1 MKQSEYRAWMEGIS
15 EDFLIE
21 AADYKPERRA
31 VPIWYTIGITSA
43 VAAIA
48 VCVGVIAYGK
58 RADLRDPDTVGNTAA
73 ITELTNTNKTSE
85 TTANSYEITPGHN
98 YFNGEGRIRVLS
110 ESKTDSAAS
119 VAKDDKYYYFPSDTC
134 KIPIEAVNSPHDSAR
149 GIERFSH
156 PYFAENGE
164 TLAQFSK
171 LYDSYGYYILKDRS
185 LFQVNDDGTEK
196 LLLSN
201 VTVHSSENDQ
211 ETDDSGS
218 AKAFMTTF
226 TIEKVFHVNEYTL
239 YVQAYEYGTYKT
251 ENDYTYRTGFFV
263 DLNNDTAKQIFPVID
278 DDSWSEFFYSDTAAV
293 QATKVYDRDAVLFVL
308 GSNAVVV
315 DTNLNYYKVEKKD
328 GYTNG
333 FEGHFYTAKGDKI
346 YCEYDG
352 TDGVCYDYLTGEWKT
367 VLNSMDS
374 KRIASIDNAMVSD
387 TGSRVWF
394 FGTDGKFY
402 TMNYDFSDM
411 QLVTDKYTPE
421 FATLFGA
428 TDDTAFFAPNT
439 RRNGANDPNAVRVVS
454 VKADIGQFIINE
466 FRNID

>member
-185 LFQVNDDGTEK
+185 LFQVNDD
-196 LLLSN
+196 
-201 VTVHSSENDQ
+201 
-211 ETDDSGS
+211 
-218 AKAFMTTF
+218 
-226 TIEKVFHVNEYTL
+226 
-239 YVQAYEYGTYKT
+239 
-251 ENDYTYRTGFFV
+251 
-263 DLNNDTAKQIFPVID
+263 
-278 DDSWSEFFYSDTAAV
+278 
-293 QATKVYDRDAVLFVL
+293 
-308 GSNAVVV
+308 
-315 DTNLNYYKVEKKD
+315 
-328 GYTNG
+328 
-333 FEGHFYTAKGDKI
+333 
-346 YCEYDG
+346 
-352 TDGVCYDYLTGEWKT
+352 
-367 VLNSMDS
+367 
-374 KRIASIDNAMVSD
+374 
-387 TGSRVWF
+387 
-394 FGTDGKFY
+394 
-402 TMNYDFSDM
+402 
-411 QLVTDKYTPE
+411 
-421 FATLFGA
+421 
-428 TDDTAFFAPNT
+428 
-439 RRNGANDPNAVRVVS
+439 
-454 VKADIGQFIINE
+454 
-466 FRNID
+466 